1 MMRCPKM
8 TRPRIRIPGEVAG
21 CRCGR
26 IARSLLI
33 GCAALLCLSE
43 RSALAESR
51 RLSWNFE
58 TETVGQPAAD
68 FTKITGRWEV
78 LQDAGNLVFAQRAE
92 NRENILN
99 IALIEATS
107 YKDLDLSV
115 RLKPTGGEN
124 DRGGGLIWRAKDRD
138 NFYAARLCPYA
149 PKHNRTKTAN
159 LRLYKMEAGRLT
171 QLDHADAAVDDEWH
185 TLRITMTGSQ
195 IVGYLDGRRSLE
207 AEDASN
213 LDVGRIGLW
222 TRSDA
227 CTWFDDLTVSAP

>member
-1 MMRCPKM
+1 MMRRPWE
-8 TRPRIRIPGEVAG
+8 TRRRSLSEVAS
-21 CRCGR
+21 CRSVR
-26 IARSLLI
+26 IVRLLVI
-33 GCAALLCLSE
+33 GCAALLCLPQ

-51 RLSWNFE
+51 RLSWDFE
-58 TETVGQPAAD
+58 TETPGQAAVGFAR
-68 FTKITGRWEV
+68 ISGRWEAM
-78 LQDAGNLVFAQRAE
+78 QDAGNLVFAQRAE
-92 NRENILN
+92 NRENVLN

-115 RLKPTGGEN
+115 RLKPIGGEN
-124 DRGGGLIWRAKDRD
+124 ERGGGLIWRAKDKD
-138 NFYAARLCPYA
+138 NFYAVRLCPYI

-195 IVGYLDGRRSLE
+195 IVGYLDGRRALE

-227 CTWFDDLTVSAP
+227 CTSFDDLTVSAP